1 MNDPLFRGATAAPAG
16 GSVKRDVEPFRGRV
30 DAGALWPFDENE
42 RVLGHFLP
50 AERLELG
57 ARLQAEEIGMDQREA
72 LVLIDL
78 HQGEGGARHL
88 DRGIAQDRADQA
100 SGEGR
105 LADAEPSGQGDEIAG
120 TDEAC
125 EVAGETRRLGFAG
138 HHDRP

>member
-1 MNDPLFRGATAAPAG
+1 MNDPLFRRRHRRSRGRERE
-16 GSVKRDVEPFRGRV
+16 RDVEPFRGRV

-50 AERLELG
+50 AESLELRV
-57 ARLQAEEIGMDQREA
+57 RLQAEEIGMDQREA

-120 TDEAC
+120 ADEAC
-125 EVAGETRRLGFAG
+125 EVAGETRRLGLAG
-138 HHDRP
+138 HHERP